1 MANPSFRVA
10 LALGLLLSAAHAQNI
25 SSNILS
31 PSNGGTIVRFT
42 AAHTN
47 IAGLIDAS
55 KRNPPPSTEG
65 KFPQEIVFAF
75 RDDAEVLIDRIAIKP
90 DPRTGKTNWA
100 KRVSVLVSAKN
111 PLDGFEEAA
120 VLSLEQEP
128 AQQEVTINKRARY
141 LKLRVIENFGGKQLN
156 LGEVKA
162 YEGTAPDYVSV
173 LKRPPV
179 SFAPRT
185 NEAVATGL
193 PDANENNDTP
203 AQATKIKFG
212 EVLHGSIN
220 PPGEFDY
227 LSFALPGNGPRVV
240 TMNLAGEPNIRT
252 SVALMRGDKA
262 VKQFDPSKAVVQ
274 RAEMSWLVEPGDYL
288 ARMTEPPISLVLIWD
303 SSTSMR
309 GNEQALQ
316 RGVEAFI
323 SHVKA
328 PDRVH
333 LIQFSAKVEPL
344 TTNYSSDAEA
354 LQKLFKAKYK
364 LTSGTAFLDAVL
376 KGLDLLEGVP
386 GNRAIVVMTD
396 GADTQSK
403 TATPEFWRALEEKRI
418 RLYTIGLG
426 TELGRFMDKTGNT
439 ARRTLGH
446 FADATN
452 GRFFFTEKAEQLLN
466 LYEEISG
473 ELRSVSQ
480 YQVTFT
486 PSSGDG
492 SLLVNATAGR
502 RVVTNALTPM
512 GIIFDASGS
521 MREKLDQRRKIDVM
535 KQVIP
540 QIVDSLPPQQ
550 EVAFRIYGH
559 RFNSQEPAARTDS
572 ELVFP
577 LARVDKEKL
586 KATILTLSPRGTTPI
601 AFSLQ
606 QLPQDFAN
614 VPGEKTIVLV
624 TDGREEAG
632 GDPVKVVGD
641 LLASGFK
648 FKLNVVGFALGDRE
662 SKQQMQTIAEM
673 TGGKFYDAASAAGL
687 RDAVERSVIEDT
699 LSLPFALLDADG
711 AEVVRGTTGNKPVAA
726 PEGVFA
732 LRVDT
737 GAKPL
742 VIPGVRIVA
751 KSSARVQLTR
761 EGEEFSAAVSQGQ

>member
-1 MANPSFRVA
+1 MANPSFHAV
-10 LALGLLLSAAHAQNI
+10 LALGLLLSTAPAQNV
-25 SSNILS
+25 SSNLLS
-31 PSNGGTIVRFT
+31 PANGGTIVRFT
-42 AAHTN
+42 TAQTN

-65 KFPQEIVFAF
+65 RFPQEIVFAF
-75 RDDAEVLIDRIAIKP
+75 RDDMEALVDRVAIKP
-90 DPRTGKTNWA
+90 DSRTGKTNWA
-100 KRVSVLVSAKN
+100 RRLSVLVSTKSA
-111 PLDGFEEAA
+111 LDVFEEAA

-128 AQQEVTINKRARY
+128 TQQEVAINKRARY
-141 LKLRVIENFGGKQLN
+141 LKLRVIENFGGKRLN

-162 YEGTAPDYVSV
+162 YEGTAPEYVSI
-173 LKRPPV
+173 LKRPPA

-185 NEAVATGL
+185 NNLVASG
-193 PDANENNDTP
+193 PRDMNESNDTP
-203 AQATKIKFG
+203 SQATKIRFG
-212 EVLHGSIN
+212 EALRGSIN

-227 LSFALPGNGPRVV
+227 LSFALPGDRPRVV

-252 SVALMRGDKA
+252 SVALIRGDKA
-262 VKQFDPSKAVVQ
+262 VKKFDPSKAVVE
-274 RAEMSWLVEPGDYL
+274 RAELSWLVEPGDYL

-333 LIQFSAKVEPL
+333 LIQFSGKVEPL
-344 TTNYSSDAEA
+344 TTNFSSDAAA
-354 LQKLFKAKYK
+354 LQKLFKQKYK

-376 KGLDLLEGVP
+376 KGIDVLEGVP

-403 TATPEFWRALEEKRI
+403 TASPEFWRVLEEKRI

-426 TELGRFMDKTGNT
+426 KELGRFMDKTGNT

-446 FADATN
+446 FAEATN
-452 GRFFFTEKAEQLLN
+452 GRFFFTENAEQLLN
-466 LYEEISG
+466 LYEEISD

-521 MREKLDQRRKIDVM
+521 MREKIDQRRKIDVM

-540 QIVDSLPPQQ
+540 QIVESLPPQQ
-550 EVAFRIYGH
+550 EVALRIYGH

-572 ELVFP
+572 ELIFP

-586 KATILTLSPRGTTPI
+586 KNTILTLSPRGTTPI
-601 AFSLQ
+601 AHSLQ
-606 QLPQDFAN
+606 QLPGDFAN

-632 GDPVKVVGD
+632 GDPVKVVTD

-687 RDAVERSVIEDT
+687 RDAVERSVVEDT
-699 LSLPFALLDADG
+699 LSLPFALLDAEG
-711 AEVVRGTTGNKPVAA
+711 MEVVRGTTGNTPVTA
-726 PEGVFA
+726 PEGIFT

-737 GAKPL
+737 GAKPVL
-742 VIPGVRIVA
+742 IPSVRIVA
-751 KSSARVQLTR
+751 KSSARIQLTK
-761 EGEEFSAAVSQGQ
+761 EGDEFSTVVSRGQ

>member
-1 MANPSFRVA
+1 MANPSFRAA
-10 LALGLLLSAAHAQNI
+10 LALVLLVSTLQAQNI
-25 SSNILS
+25 SSNLLA
-31 PSNGGTIVRFT
+31 PANGGTIVRFT
-42 AAHTN
+42 TAHTN

-55 KRNPPPSTEG
+55 KRSPVPATDG

-75 RDDAEVLIDRIAIKP
+75 RDDAEALIDRVAIKP
-90 DPRTGKTNWA
+90 DARANKTNWA
-100 KRVSVLVSAKN
+100 KRVSVMVSTKS
-111 PLDGFEEAA
+111 PLDGFEEAG

-128 AQQEVTINKRARY
+128 AQQEIVINKRARY
-141 LKLRVIENFGGKQLN
+141 LKLRVVENFGGPRLN

-162 YEGTAPDYVSV
+162 YEGMAPDYVS
-173 LKRPPV
+173 LFKRPPV

-185 NEAVATGL
+185 NFTAASGT

-203 AQATKIKFG
+203 AQATKVKFG
-212 EVLHGSIN
+212 EALKGSIN

-227 LSFALPGNGPRVV
+227 FSFSLPESTRVV
-240 TMNLAGEPNIRT
+240 TMSLAGEPNIRT
-252 SVALMRGDKA
+252 SVALMRGDKT
-262 VKQFDPSKAVVQ
+262 VKQFDPSKAVVE
-274 RAEMSWLVEPGDYL
+274 RAEVSWLVEPGDYL

-323 SHVKA
+323 SHVKS

-333 LIQFSAKVEPL
+333 LIQFSGKVEPL
-344 TTNYSSDAEA
+344 TTNYSSDADA

-376 KGLDLLEGVP
+376 KGIDLLEGVP

-403 TATPEFWRALEEKRI
+403 TATPEFWRTLEEKRI

-426 TELGRFMDKTGNT
+426 KELGRFMDKTGNT

-452 GRFFFTEKAEQLLN
+452 GRFFFTENAEQLLN
-466 LYEEISG
+466 LYEEISS

-480 YQVTFT
+480 YQVSFK

-521 MREKLDQRRKIDVM
+521 MREKLEQRRKIDVM
-535 KQVIP
+535 KMVIP
-540 QIVDSLPPQQ
+540 QIIDSLPPQQ

-586 KATILTLSPRGTTPI
+586 KTTVLALSPRGTTPI
-601 AFSLQ
+601 AYSLQ

-632 GDPVKVVGD
+632 GDPVKVVSD

-687 RDAVERSVIEDT
+687 RDAVERSVVEDT

-711 AEVVRGTTGNKPVAA
+711 AEVVRGTTGNKSIAA

-732 LRVDT
+732 LRVET
-737 GAKPL
+737 GAKPVVL
-742 VIPGVRIVA
+742 PNVRITA
-751 KSSARVQLTR
+751 KSSLRVQLTK
-761 EGEEFSAAVSQGQ
+761 EGDEFSTVVSPGQ